1 MIKRVKVSLFTAFV
15 GTLFLYALSLSIQPV
30 EISIDEVQKF
40 EGREVR
46 INGVVSNVFITS
58 SDNQI
63 ILLKG
68 MDEKSKTELTIF
80 SEKPIDVEIGDFV
93 SAEGKVTRYKGKLE
107 IITDGR
113 IEIIL
118 RSSQNISLFRLSN
131 YPANYVGRE
140 INTTGYIK
148 SIDGNII
155 TVENH
160 SYYISTIASPI
171 DLDEVSKGDHVL
183 VRGLFLYDRRTFSY
197 YILSSKV
204 VKIA

>member
-1 MIKRVKVSLFTAFV
+1 MVKRIEVSLFTAFI
-15 GTLFLYALSLSIQPV
+15 GIMFLYVLSLSIQPV

-46 INGVVSNVFITS
+46 INGMVSDVFITNS
-58 SDNQI
+58 NNQI
-63 ILLKG
+63 ILLKS
-68 MDEKSKTELTIF
+68 MNEKSKTELAVF
-80 SEKPIDVEIGDFV
+80 SEKPVDVDINDVV
-93 SAEGKVTRYKGKLE
+93 SVEGKVTRYKGKLE
-107 IITDGR
+107 IVTDGR

-118 RSSQNISLFRLSN
+118 RASQNISLFRLSK

-148 SIDGNII
+148 SIEGNVI
-155 TVENH
+155 TVENQ

-171 DLDEVSKGDHVL
+171 DLDEISKEDHVL
-183 VRGLFLYDRRTFSY
+183 VRGLFLYDKQTFSY